1 MVLGGRV
8 QSIEVMCL
16 SLERHSSAFW
26 PDMRKQQAGGPGMDE
41 GREAG
46 KILVQLFRRHVLQHP
61 FEQTQRGFLAATR
74 ARLSL
79 LMTSRVGRL
88 VSTMFV
94 GELAPPRGE
103 NALIDV
109 EPDKA
114 VRFEV
119 IDEERAQAQRPAAVI
134 DDCFVWPIAIS
145 EQSFERAT
153 GARDAARL

>member
-1 MVLGGRV
+1 MRGERPAKYSSSSSGGT
-8 QSIEVMCL
+8 CCNT
-16 SLERHSSAFW
+16 
-26 PDMRKQQAGGPGMDE
+26 
-41 GREAG
+41 
-46 KILVQLFRRHVLQHP
+46 P

-88 VSTMFV
+88 LSTMFV

-114 VRFEV
+114 VRFKV

-134 DDCFVWPIAIS
+134 DDCFVWPNAIS
-145 EQSFERAT
+145 EQSFEGAT